1 MHTLSECYFSEL
13 LYLCTIQ
20 SNAVIQFNS
29 SNNYEFDTILACL
42 GPDSGDGNGIIR
54 FLAIQTPEEKRVC
67 DVLLHFPQHILVH
80 HVETLGGFHHET
92 DATSIF
98 LLFLAPWISIT
109 HFLYPFK
116 HTKRNPHFTF
126 LITAFAILEIMLFAS
141 VCFLVQFSNM

>member
-1 MHTLSECYFSEL
+1 MHTLSECCISEL

-20 SNAVIQFNS
+20 SNALIQFNS

-80 HVETLGGFHHET
+80 HVALSHLNGRISSRNRCHLLLPPVSGSLDQHH
-92 DATSIF
+92 
-98 LLFLAPWISIT
+98 
-109 HFLYPFK
+109 
-116 HTKRNPHFTF
+116 TF
-126 LITAFAILEIMLFAS
+126 PLS
-141 VCFLVQFSNM
+141 VQAYKA